1 MGLRPHTF
9 RVAADAYGHVRRF
22 HADACVLVTG
32 ESGAGKT
39 ESAKHLMRFVTA
51 VCTRKLCS
59 GILETAKQPYG

>member
-1 MGLRPHTF
+1 VGLSPHIF
-9 RVAADAYGHVRRF
+9 RVAADAYGFVRQF

-51 VCTRKLCS
+51 VYVMHAPSLRNS
-59 GILETAKQPYG
+59 